1 MVSPQRKIIF
11 DKKLYDRLVS
21 LCVDALPEK
30 AYGIIAG
37 NGGKS
42 DENGLTDQVEL
53 GSQGGMKD
61 QNGYKV
67 EEIYP
72 LQTNL
77 RPDNEKINGI
87 FQSYGEFYCDK
98 DRGFWIDKRE
108 QFEVLKRIAD
118 KGQKVVA
125 IYHSHRC
132 RLATPSQVDIDL
144 HYDSN
149 ALALIV
155 SVVNPQQPEVKAFE
169 ISNDQ
174 FWEAE
179 IVIHFSEKDPIRK

>member
-1 MVSPQRKIIF
+1 MIRTQRKIIF
-11 DKKLYDRLVS
+11 HNELYDRLVS

-37 NGGKS
+37 IGGNGVG
-42 DENGLTDQVEL
+42 DGWTDQV
-53 GSQGGMKD
+53 GSRGQDGLEGQEGLKE
-61 QNGYKV
+61 QKGYKV

-108 QFEVLKRIAD
+108 QFEVLKRIAE
-118 KGQKVVA
+118 KNLKVIA

-144 HYDSN
+144 HYDSS
-149 ALALIV
+149 ALSLIV
-155 SVVNPQQPEVKAFE
+155 SVVNPEQPEVKAFE
-169 ISNDQ
+169 IGNNRFQ
-174 FWEAE
+174 EAE
-179 IVIHFSEKDPIRK
+179 IVIL

>member
-1 MVSPQRKIIF
+1 MVRTQRKIIF
-11 DKKLYDRLVS
+11 HRKLYDRLVS

-37 NGGKS
+37 IGGNGN
-42 DENGLTDQVEL
+42 E
-53 GSQGGMKD
+53 
-61 QNGYKV
+61 V

-108 QFEVLKRIAD
+108 QFEVLKRIAE
-118 KGQKVVA
+118 KNLKVIA

-144 HYDSN
+144 HYDSS

-155 SVVNPQQPEVKAFE
+155 SVVNPEQPEVKAFE
-169 ISNDQ
+169 IGNNRFQES
-174 FWEAE
+174 E
-179 IVIHFSEKDPIRK
+179 IVIL